1 MHAHLH
7 AHAFARAH
15 FTHTQFTC
23 LSLHKQTGVPV
34 VVAKRM
40 LSGGRG
46 SLVGRIVT
54 NSTAAVDAAADGASL
69 VLVTVR
75 ELWTLFFIVPQWMA
89 GCS

>member
-1 MHAHLH
+1 
-7 AHAFARAH
+7 
-15 FTHTQFTC
+15 
-23 LSLHKQTGVPV
+23 
-34 VVAKRM
+34 M